1 MPIFEYSCRSCDTQF
16 ELLVRGEMTPAC
28 PDCQSEDL
36 ERLLS
41 LPRVHSQSTRDLSKR
56 AAKARDSRQAKER
69 METQRQYEESHDRH
83 G

>member
-1 MPIFEYSCRSCDTQF
+1 MPIFEYSCKTCGARF

-28 PDCQSEDL
+28 PECESAEL

-41 LPRVHSQSTRDLSKR
+41 LPRVHSQSTRDLSMR
-56 AAKARDSRQAKER
+56 AAKARDKRQAKER